1 MKGNKDFTGISIPP
15 SHGCGEFCK
24 RDLLRLVSRQ
34 AGIVLRVGSGSRHFR
49 RQFVASMVIATFTF
63 WPVTRGCGWSR
74 TVITLYPFR
83 YSSPPNAKSS
93 PGLVKPG
100 SPLSSTGN
108 CALCSPF
115 YPTGITITDCIFSC
129 HKNTFCTLS
138 IAW

>member
-15 SHGCGEFCK
+15 SHGCGEFWK

-34 AGIVLRVGSGSRHFR
+34 AGIVLRVGSGLDTLEGSSLPPWLLQHSLSGLSRGAAVGAELLLPCILLGTHHP
-49 RQFVASMVIATFTF
+49 QMQ
-63 WPVTRGCGWSR
+63 
-74 TVITLYPFR
+74 
-83 YSSPPNAKSS
+83 SS

-129 HKNTFCTLS
+129 HKNTFCTLI